1 MRVTLAL
8 GITAGLVVLVG
19 WTVVGWQAGQGKRIG
34 RRKPLGIVAGASR
47 KPSQAPGYWLPV
59 DVAAS

>member
-47 KPSQAPGYWLPV
+47 KDSRDSGYWLPV
-59 DVAAS
+59 RIAAA